1 MTGLAIVGEWRG
13 RPGRFPSSSRKWGSS
28 RYAQYPQQPAG
39 PSTAT
44 GQGVTSVD
52 RTVIQHRLKIH
63 VHIDDR
69 LQTAS
74 IEVRGTLTVA
84 NLRALYVIA
93 RRTSALLPGR
103 EIVIDLTHA
112 RAATEA
118 VNVLHDP
125 IQLNNL
131 AVGSGNKG
139 LLCPLRI
146 LDPPHPH
153 GSTSGGHAPAA
164 PDHTRTNHPLKGQPL
179 QAQPI
184 KGEQTRRRSR
194 ERLHESQETA

>member
-1 MTGLAIVGEWRG
+1 M
-13 RPGRFPSSSRKWGSS
+13 
-28 RYAQYPQQPAG
+28 
-39 PSTAT
+39 
-44 GQGVTSVD
+44 TSVD

-125 IQLNNL
+125 VQLNKL
-131 AVGSGNKG
+131 AVTSGTKG

-146 LDPPHPH
+146 VDPPQLH
-153 GSTSGGHAPAA
+153 GGHGPTAL
-164 PDHTRTNHPLKGQPL
+164 DHSRTSYPLKGGPL
-179 QAQPI
+179 HAQPVR
-184 KGEQTRRRSR
+184 GEQTKRRSAAPPT
-194 ERLHESQETA
+194 SPAGAGPANPSKGQS

>member
-1 MTGLAIVGEWRG
+1 MA
-13 RPGRFPSSSRKWGSS
+13 
-28 RYAQYPQQPAG
+28 
-39 PSTAT
+39 
-44 GQGVTSVD
+44 VD

-63 VHIDDR
+63 VHIDDH
-69 LQTAS
+69 LLTAS

-103 EIVIDLTHA
+103 EIVVDLTHA

-125 IQLNNL
+125 VQLNNL
-131 AVGSGNKG
+131 AITSGNKG

-153 GSTSGGHAPAA
+153 GSHSSGSHAPAA
-164 PDHTRTNHPLKGQPL
+164 VDHLHKNPPLKGERLKGAPLKGVRLKGAPLKGERLNADLLDGEPL
-179 QAQPI
+179 QAQPA
-184 KGEQTRRRSR
+184 KGEQTRRRSKT
-194 ERLHESQETA
+194 RLQESQEKV

>member
-1 MTGLAIVGEWRG
+1 MA
-13 RPGRFPSSSRKWGSS
+13 
-28 RYAQYPQQPAG
+28 
-39 PSTAT
+39 
-44 GQGVTSVD
+44 VD

-63 VHIDDR
+63 VHIDDH
-69 LQTAS
+69 LLTAS

-103 EIVIDLTHA
+103 EIVVDLTHA

-125 IQLNNL
+125 VQLNNL
-131 AVGSGNKG
+131 AITSGNKG

-146 LDPPHPH
+146 LDPPHPR
-153 GSTSGGHAPAA
+153 GSHSSGSHAPAA
-164 PDHTRTNHPLKGQPL
+164 VDHLHKNPPLKGERLKGAPLKGERLNADLLDGEPL
-179 QAQPI
+179 QAQPA
-184 KGEQTRRRSR
+184 KGEQTRRRSKT
-194 ERLHESQETA
+194 RLQESQEKV

>member
-1 MTGLAIVGEWRG
+1 
-13 RPGRFPSSSRKWGSS
+13 
-28 RYAQYPQQPAG
+28 
-39 PSTAT
+39 
-44 GQGVTSVD
+44 VTTVD

-93 RRTSALLPGR
+93 RRTNALLPGR

-112 RAATEA
+112 RAAAEA
-118 VNVLHDP
+118 VNALHDP
-125 IQLNNL
+125 VQLNNL
-131 AVGSGNKG
+131 AVASGSKG

-153 GSTSGGHAPAA
+153 GSHSSGGHAPTA
-164 PDHTRTNHPLKGQPL
+164 PDYTSTNYPLKGEPL
-179 QAQPI
+179 QAQPV
-184 KGEQTRRRSR
+184 KGEQVRRRSKA
-194 ERLHESQETA
+194 RLHESQETA

>member
-1 MTGLAIVGEWRG
+1 
-13 RPGRFPSSSRKWGSS
+13 
-28 RYAQYPQQPAG
+28 
-39 PSTAT
+39 
-44 GQGVTSVD
+44 VD

-63 VHIDDR
+63 VHIDDH
-69 LQTAS
+69 LLTAS

-103 EIVIDLTHA
+103 EIVVDLTHA

-118 VNVLHDP
+118 VDVLHDP
-125 IQLNNL
+125 VQLNNL
-131 AVGSGNKG
+131 AITSGNKG

-153 GSTSGGHAPAA
+153 GSHSRGSHAPAA
-164 PDHTRTNHPLKGQPL
+164 VDHLHKNPPLKGAPLKDVRLNADLLDGEPL
-179 QAQPI
+179 QAQPV
-184 KGEQTRRRSR
+184 KGEQTRRRSKP
-194 ERLHESQETA
+194 RLHESQEKV

>member
-1 MTGLAIVGEWRG
+1 M
-13 RPGRFPSSSRKWGSS
+13 
-28 RYAQYPQQPAG
+28 
-39 PSTAT
+39 
-44 GQGVTSVD
+44 D

-63 VHIDDR
+63 VHIDDH
-69 LQTAS
+69 LLTAS

-103 EIVIDLTHA
+103 EIVVDLTHA

-118 VNVLHDP
+118 VDVLHDP
-125 IQLNNL
+125 VQLNNL
-131 AVGSGNKG
+131 AITSGNKG

-153 GSTSGGHAPAA
+153 GSHSRGSHAPAA
-164 PDHTRTNHPLKGQPL
+164 VDHLHKNPPLKGAPLKGVRLNADLLDGEPL
-179 QAQPI
+179 QAQPV
-184 KGEQTRRRSR
+184 KGEQTRRRSKT
-194 ERLHESQETA
+194 RLHESQEKV

>member
-1 MTGLAIVGEWRG
+1 V
-13 RPGRFPSSSRKWGSS
+13 
-28 RYAQYPQQPAG
+28 
-39 PSTAT
+39 TA
-44 GQGVTSVD
+44 VD

-63 VHIDDR
+63 VHIDDH

-103 EIVIDLTHA
+103 EIVVDLTHA

-125 IQLNNL
+125 VQLNNL
-131 AVGSGNKG
+131 AITSGNKG

-146 LDPPHPH
+146 LDPPHSH
-153 GSTSGGHAPAA
+153 GSHTNGGHAPAA
-164 PDHTRTNHPLKGQPL
+164 VDHSRKNPPLKGGRLKGGLLKVEPL
-179 QAQPI
+179 QAQAV
-184 KGEQTRRRSR
+184 KGEPTKRRSKT
-194 ERLHESQETA
+194 RLHESQETV

>member
-1 MTGLAIVGEWRG
+1 M
-13 RPGRFPSSSRKWGSS
+13 
-28 RYAQYPQQPAG
+28 
-39 PSTAT
+39 
-44 GQGVTSVD
+44 D

-74 IEVRGTLTVA
+74 IEVRGTLTAA

-112 RAATEA
+112 RAAPEA

-125 IQLNNL
+125 VQLNNL
-131 AVGSGNKG
+131 AITSGNKG

-146 LDPPHPH
+146 LDPPQPH
-153 GSTSGGHAPAA
+153 GSHTSSGHAPAA
-164 PDHTRTNHPLKGQPL
+164 LDHTRKSHPLKAEPL
-179 QAQPI
+179 QAQPV
-184 KGEQTRRRSR
+184 KGEETRPRSR
-194 ERLHESQETA
+194 KRLHESQETA

>member
-1 MTGLAIVGEWRG
+1 MTV
-13 RPGRFPSSSRKWGSS
+13 
-28 RYAQYPQQPAG
+28 
-39 PSTAT
+39 
-44 GQGVTSVD
+44 VD

-69 LQTAS
+69 LLTAS

-103 EIVIDLTHA
+103 EIVVDLTHA

-125 IQLNNL
+125 VQLNNL
-131 AVGSGNKG
+131 AITSGNKG

-153 GSTSGGHAPAA
+153 GSHTSGGHAPAA
-164 PDHTRTNHPLKGQPL
+164 VDHPRKNPPLKGARLKGGRLKGDLLEGEPL
-179 QAQPI
+179 QAQPV
-184 KGEQTRRRSR
+184 KGEQTRRRSKT
-194 ERLHESQETA
+194 RLHESQETA

>member
-1 MTGLAIVGEWRG
+1 MTA
-13 RPGRFPSSSRKWGSS
+13 
-28 RYAQYPQQPAG
+28 
-39 PSTAT
+39 
-44 GQGVTSVD
+44 VD

-63 VHIDDR
+63 VHIDDH
-69 LQTAS
+69 LLTAS

-103 EIVIDLTHA
+103 EIVVDLTHA

-118 VNVLHDP
+118 VDVLHDP
-125 IQLNNL
+125 VQLNNL
-131 AVGSGNKG
+131 AITSGNKG

-153 GSTSGGHAPAA
+153 GSHSRGSHAPAA
-164 PDHTRTNHPLKGQPL
+164 VDHLHKNPPLKGAPLKGVRLNADLLDGEPL
-179 QAQPI
+179 QAQPV
-184 KGEQTRRRSR
+184 KGEQTRRRSKT
-194 ERLHESQETA
+194 RLHESQEKV

>member
-1 MTGLAIVGEWRG
+1 M
-13 RPGRFPSSSRKWGSS
+13 
-28 RYAQYPQQPAG
+28 
-39 PSTAT
+39 
-44 GQGVTSVD
+44 D
-52 RTVIQHRLKIH
+52 RNVIQHRLKIH
-63 VHIDDR
+63 VHIDER

-125 IQLNNL
+125 VQLNNL
-131 AVGSGNKG
+131 AVSSGNKG

-153 GSTSGGHAPAA
+153 GSNTNGGHAPAA
-164 PDHTRTNHPLKGQPL
+164 LDHTRKSYPLKGEPLRTQPV
-179 QAQPI
+179 
-184 KGEQTRRRSR
+184 KGEQTKRRRTGAPPANPVGTGRADASKGQ
-194 ERLHESQETA
+194 S

>member
-1 MTGLAIVGEWRG
+1 MA
-13 RPGRFPSSSRKWGSS
+13 
-28 RYAQYPQQPAG
+28 
-39 PSTAT
+39 
-44 GQGVTSVD
+44 VD

-103 EIVIDLTHA
+103 EIVIDLSHA

-118 VNVLHDP
+118 INVLHDP
-125 IQLNNL
+125 VQLNNL
-131 AVGSGNKG
+131 AITSGNKG

-146 LDPPHPH
+146 LDPPHLH
-153 GSTSGGHAPAA
+153 GSHTGGGHAAA
-164 PDHTRTNHPLKGQPL
+164 AVDHPQRNHPLKNAPL
-179 QAQPI
+179 QAQPV
-184 KGEQTRRRSR
+184 KGEPGRPRSKS
-194 ERLHESQETA
+194 RLHESRETA

>member
-1 MTGLAIVGEWRG
+1 MTA
-13 RPGRFPSSSRKWGSS
+13 
-28 RYAQYPQQPAG
+28 
-39 PSTAT
+39 
-44 GQGVTSVD
+44 VD

-63 VHIDDR
+63 VHIDDH
-69 LQTAS
+69 LLTAS

-103 EIVIDLTHA
+103 EIVVDLTHA

-118 VNVLHDP
+118 VDVLHDP
-125 IQLNNL
+125 VQLNNL
-131 AVGSGNKG
+131 AITSGNKG

-153 GSTSGGHAPAA
+153 GSHSRGSHAPAA
-164 PDHTRTNHPLKGQPL
+164 VDHLHKNPPLKGAPLKGERLNADLLDGEPL
-179 QAQPI
+179 QAQPA
-184 KGEQTRRRSR
+184 KGEQTRRRSKT
-194 ERLHESQETA
+194 RLQESQEKV

>member
-1 MTGLAIVGEWRG
+1 V
-13 RPGRFPSSSRKWGSS
+13 
-28 RYAQYPQQPAG
+28 
-39 PSTAT
+39 TA
-44 GQGVTSVD
+44 VD

-63 VHIDDR
+63 VHIDDH
-69 LQTAS
+69 LLTAS

-103 EIVIDLTHA
+103 EIVVDLTHA

-118 VNVLHDP
+118 VDVLHDP
-125 IQLNNL
+125 VQLNNL
-131 AVGSGNKG
+131 AITSGNKG

-153 GSTSGGHAPAA
+153 GSHSRGSHAPAA
-164 PDHTRTNHPLKGQPL
+164 VDHLHKNPPLKGAPLKGVRLNADLLDGEPL
-179 QAQPI
+179 QAQPV
-184 KGEQTRRRSR
+184 KGEQTRRRSKT
-194 ERLHESQETA
+194 RLHESQEKV

>member
-1 MTGLAIVGEWRG
+1 MTA
-13 RPGRFPSSSRKWGSS
+13 
-28 RYAQYPQQPAG
+28 
-39 PSTAT
+39 
-44 GQGVTSVD
+44 VD

-103 EIVIDLTHA
+103 EIVIDLSHA

-118 VNVLHDP
+118 INVLHDP
-125 IQLNNL
+125 VQLNNL
-131 AVGSGNKG
+131 AITSGNKG

-146 LDPPHPH
+146 LDPPHSH
-153 GSTSGGHAPAA
+153 GSHTSGGHAPVAV
-164 PDHTRTNHPLKGQPL
+164 DHPHTNQSLQSEPQ
-179 QAQPI
+179 QAQPV
-184 KGEQTRRRSR
+184 KGEPAGRRSR
-194 ERLHESQETA
+194 TRLHESRKTA

>member
-1 MTGLAIVGEWRG
+1 M
-13 RPGRFPSSSRKWGSS
+13 
-28 RYAQYPQQPAG
+28 
-39 PSTAT
+39 
-44 GQGVTSVD
+44 D

-112 RAATEA
+112 RAAIEA

-125 IQLNNL
+125 VQLNNL
-131 AVGSGNKG
+131 AVGSGTKE

-146 LDPPHPH
+146 LDPPHLH
-153 GSTSGGHAPAA
+153 GGHTSGGHAPAA
-164 PDHTRTNHPLKGQPL
+164 LDHIRKNYPLNGEPL
-179 QAQPI
+179 PAQPV
-184 KGEQTRRRSR
+184 KGAQTKRRSMAQP
-194 ERLHESQETA
+194 HESQETA

>member
-1 MTGLAIVGEWRG
+1 MTA
-13 RPGRFPSSSRKWGSS
+13 
-28 RYAQYPQQPAG
+28 
-39 PSTAT
+39 
-44 GQGVTSVD
+44 VD

-63 VHIDDR
+63 VHIDDH
-69 LQTAS
+69 LLTAS

-103 EIVIDLTHA
+103 EIVVDLTHA

-118 VNVLHDP
+118 VDVLHDP
-125 IQLNNL
+125 VQLNNL
-131 AVGSGNKG
+131 AITSGNKG

-153 GSTSGGHAPAA
+153 GSHSRGSHAPAA
-164 PDHTRTNHPLKGQPL
+164 VDHLHKNPPLKGAPLKGVRLNADLLDGEPL
-179 QAQPI
+179 QAQPV
-184 KGEQTRRRSR
+184 KGEQTRRRSKP
-194 ERLHESQETA
+194 RLHESQEKV

>member
-1 MTGLAIVGEWRG
+1 M
-13 RPGRFPSSSRKWGSS
+13 
-28 RYAQYPQQPAG
+28 
-39 PSTAT
+39 
-44 GQGVTSVD
+44 D

-103 EIVIDLTHA
+103 EIVIDLSHA

-125 IQLNNL
+125 VQLNNL
-131 AVGSGNKG
+131 AITSGNKG

-146 LDPPHPH
+146 LDPTYSH
-153 GSTSGGHAPAA
+153 GSHTHSSHTPGAL
-164 PDHTRTNHPLKGQPL
+164 DHPRKNHPPKGEPL
-179 QAQPI
+179 QVQPV
-184 KGEQTRRRSR
+184 KGEQTKRRSKA
-194 ERLHESQETA
+194 RLHENRETG

>member
-1 MTGLAIVGEWRG
+1 V
-13 RPGRFPSSSRKWGSS
+13 
-28 RYAQYPQQPAG
+28 
-39 PSTAT
+39 TA
-44 GQGVTSVD
+44 VD

-125 IQLNNL
+125 VQLNNL
-131 AVGSGNKG
+131 AITSGNRG

-146 LDPPHPH
+146 LDPPRVH
-153 GSTSGGHAPAA
+153 GGHSPAA
-164 PDHTRTNHPLKGQPL
+164 LDHSRKNHPLKGEPL
-179 QAQPI
+179 QAQPV

-194 ERLHESQETA
+194 ARLHESQETA

>member
-1 MTGLAIVGEWRG
+1 M
-13 RPGRFPSSSRKWGSS
+13 
-28 RYAQYPQQPAG
+28 
-39 PSTAT
+39 
-44 GQGVTSVD
+44 D

-63 VHIDDR
+63 VHIDDH

-103 EIVIDLTHA
+103 EIVVDLTHA

-125 IQLNNL
+125 VQLNNL
-131 AVGSGNKG
+131 AITSGNKG

-146 LDPPHPH
+146 LDPPHSH
-153 GSTSGGHAPAA
+153 GSHTSGGHAPAA
-164 PDHTRTNHPLKGQPL
+164 ADHSRKNPPLKGGRLKGELLKGELLKGELLKGEPL
-179 QAQPI
+179 QAQPV
-184 KGEQTRRRSR
+184 KGEQTRKRSKT
-194 ERLHESQETA
+194 RLHESQETV